1 VGVSRSGHRCDTRRA
16 PLTGYVLACLLLL
29 SGCGL
34 GTDNSAHP
42 AGRVQ
47 FFDASA
53 YPEKLSAWGLLQ
65 VDGDQLQVSTDN
77 HVYDLNTALF
87 TDYALKLRTVYMP
100 AGSSASFQVQASF
113 DLPNG
118 SIIAKTFF
126 YHTNAQKAVRL
137 NADWDG
143 NPASLDMNS
152 VKLIETRLLVKQ
164 ADGWH
169 ALPYIWR
176 GDDAYLAITGDMFEL
191 PTSAGDDLIYV
202 VPTRNQCA
210 SCHAEN
216 HTTGDLVP
224 IGMKARHLHRQDPV
238 NGANQLTA
246 WHARGQLQGL
256 PPLQTIT
263 ANARMDDT
271 QADLTHR
278 ARSYLDI
285 NCGHCHNPAGAADTS
300 GLLLDVQTQEP
311 GALGVCKPPIAAG
324 RGSGGFLYSIVPGT
338 ADNSIL
344 TFRMSTTNPATM
356 MPELGRSL
364 VHREGLN
371 LVSEWIDAMPGACL

>member
-1 VGVSRSGHRCDTRRA
+1 VAAKT
-16 PLTGYVLACLLLL
+16 PLLLWLTIVCLL
-29 SGCGL
+29 STAGCGAG
-34 GTDNSAHP
+34 GTTP
-42 AGRVQ
+42 AAGKVR

-53 YPEKLSAWGLLQ
+53 YPERLSAWGLLQ
-65 VDGDQLQVSTDN
+65 VTPEALQVSPAN

-87 TDYALKLRTVYMP
+87 TDYALKLRTVYLP
-100 AGSSASFQVQASF
+100 PGSSATYRETASF
-113 DLPNG
+113 DLPTG

-126 YHTNAQKAVRL
+126 YNTDAQQAVRL
-137 NADWDG
+137 NASWDG
-143 NPASLDMNS
+143 NPGSLQMQT

-164 ADGWH
+164 ADGWD

-191 PTSAGDDLIYV
+191 PTAGGEDLIYV

-216 HTTGDLVP
+216 HTTGELLP
-224 IGMKARHLHRQDPV
+224 IGIKARHLHRDDPV
-238 NGANQLTA
+238 HGHNQLTL
-246 WHARGQLQGL
+246 WQQRGQLQGL
-256 PPLQTIT
+256 PPLDTIT
-263 ANARMDDT
+263 ANAAPGEPGASLAH
-271 QADLTHR
+271 Q

-300 GLLLDVQTQEP
+300 GLLLDYQAHDP

-324 RGSGGFLYSIVPGT
+324 RGSGGFLYSIVPGQ
-338 ADNSIL
+338 ADVSIL
-344 TFRMSTTNPATM
+344 SFRMSTTNPATM

-364 VHREGLN
+364 VHTEGLA
-371 LVSEWIDAMPGACL
+371 LVSKWIDSMQGACL